1 MTEFEN
7 LKGKYATTIQL
18 GLAANMGYNASKSG
32 NEALHKFCENL
43 IDGSDYSDDA
53 KSAMKSELK
62 LLKEAMS
69 NEIDNRYKRR

>member
-7 LKGKYATTIQL
+7 LKDKYATTIQL

-43 IDGSDYSDDA
+43 IDGSNYSDEA

-69 NEIDNRYKRR
+69 KEIERYYRR